1 MDGHFQEIRE
11 AMGVPL
17 GHAAGLQYLKT
28 FVEEMKASGF
38 VRKALDRSGQTDA
51 SVAPAAAD

>member
-1 MDGHFQEIRE
+1 MRYTKE

-17 GHAAGLQYLKT
+17 GHDAGLQYLRG

-38 VRKALDRSGQTDA
+38 VRQSLDRAGQGEA
-51 SVAPAAAD
+51 IVAPLGD